1 MSEVDSTLGRNPGE
15 VVGSWAEIRIGEVS
29 HGYFGNRRSV
39 ELCLAALLCRGHV
52 LIEDLP
58 GVGKTLLARSLAIS
72 VGGRFRQIQCTP
84 DLLPTDILGVSVYH
98 ASSGSFQFREG
109 PIMTNT
115 LLVDEI
121 NRATPR
127 TQSALLEAMAEGQIS
142 IESRTVRLPSPFFLI
157 ATQSPLESEGTFP
170 LPEVQKDRFFLSLK
184 LGYPDRSDE
193 ARILA
198 DWSEAELPND
208 EGEQG
213 RIASVS
219 QMQQLV
225 TEVFVSEGIKD
236 YILALVAQ
244 TRRDPRLVVGV
255 SPRGSLALFKGSQAI
270 AAIAGRDWVSPEDV
284 RALVGPVLLGRLLVR
299 PEQAARGMTPETVV
313 EELLSTVEV
322 PGYTGKEAAR

>member
-1 MSEVDSTLGRNPGE
+1 MSNAESTTGRSPGR
-15 VVGSWAEIRIGEVS
+15 VVGLWSENRIAEVS
-29 HGYFGNRRSV
+29 RAYYGNRKSV

-58 GVGKTLLARSLAIS
+58 GVGKTLLARSLAAA

-84 DLLPTDILGVSVYH
+84 DLLPSDILGVSVYH
-98 ASSGSFQFREG
+98 PSTGSFRFREG
-109 PIMTNT
+109 PVMTNT

-142 IESRTVRLPSPFFLI
+142 IESRTVKLPSPFFLI

-184 LGYPDRSDE
+184 LGYPDRFDE

-198 DWSEAELPND
+198 DWSEAKLPDD
-208 EGEQG
+208 EGKQES
-213 RIASVS
+213 ALAVS
-219 QMQQLV
+219 EMQELV

-236 YILALVAQ
+236 YVLALIAQ

-284 RALVGPVLLGRLLVR
+284 RVLVSPVLLGRLLIR
-299 PEQAARGMTPETVV
+299 PEQAARGVTPKTIV

-322 PGYTGKEAAR
+322 PGYDGKEAMR

>member
-1 MSEVDSTLGRNPGE
+1 
-15 VVGSWAEIRIGEVS
+15 
-29 HGYFGNRRSV
+29 
-39 ELCLAALLCRGHV
+39 
-52 LIEDLP
+52 
-58 GVGKTLLARSLAIS
+58 
-72 VGGRFRQIQCTP
+72 
-84 DLLPTDILGVSVYH
+84 
-98 ASSGSFQFREG
+98 
-109 PIMTNT
+109 MTNT

-225 TEVFVSEGIKD
+225 TEVFVSESIKD